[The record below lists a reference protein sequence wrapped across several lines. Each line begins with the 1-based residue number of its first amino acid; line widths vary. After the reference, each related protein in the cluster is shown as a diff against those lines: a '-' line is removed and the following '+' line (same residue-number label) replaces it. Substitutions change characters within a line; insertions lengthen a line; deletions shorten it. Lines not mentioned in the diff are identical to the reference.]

1 VFGGRVYTASARTA
15 LTPSPPVEEMSINT
29 ILLDIEGTT
38 TPVDFVYKV
47 LFPYACAHLKDFL
60 KRHLEDEEV
69 RLIIADLF
77 TEYAKDDGTG
87 ASSLNHSDYPKE
99 SEIEAIVSY
108 SHWLMKNDR
117 KVTPLKTLQGQ
128 IWEEGYRRGRLKS
141 EVFPDVAPNMRRWHE
156 QGKKICVYSSGSV
169 LAQKLLFKHTK
180 QGNLVELI
188 HHFFDTNVGHKAEPD
203 SYTRISN
210 LLREPSGIL
219 FISDVTAELD
229 AAKEAGFQTLL
240 CIRSGNRPQSNLSA
254 HNTIHSF
261 DQVQAMV

>member
-1 VFGGRVYTASARTA
+1 
-15 LTPSPPVEEMSINT
+15 LTLTPPVEEMSINT

-47 LFPYACAHLKDFL
+47 LFPYARVHLKDFL

-77 TEYAKDDGTG
+77 KEYAKDNGTV
-87 ASSLNHSDYPKE
+87 ASSLNRSDYPRE
-99 SEIEAIVSY
+99 SEIEAVVAY
-108 SHWLMKNDR
+108 SHWLMEHDR
-117 KVTPLKTLQGQ
+117 KVTPLKTLQGK
-128 IWEEGYRRGRLKS
+128 IWEEGYQRGRLES

-180 QGNLVELI
+180 QGNLAELI
-188 HHFFDTNVGHKAEPD
+188 SHFFDTNVGHKAEPA
-203 SYTRISN
+203 SYTRIAN
-210 LLREPSGIL
+210 LLRTPSDIL

-229 AAKEAGFQTLL
+229 AAKEAGFQTRL

-254 HNTIHSF
+254 HNAIYSF
-261 DQVQAMV
+261 DQVQAMM